1 MAPCGLP
8 SVQPIIHP
16 CIFTNL
22 CRLNLLSTCT
32 ASYVSEIGSRRSY
45 TGLLFSFCTPTN
57 THYVPQ
63 CYIKSRRRCT
73 PFRKFNFVF
82 YVVCETPAS
91 TAALFF
97 STFECGPP
105 PFFFFFL
112 FKLGLYS
119 EIQNLL
125 TALLS
130 ITSLK
135 CLRNSARNAA
145 DWIKCPLRTGWRKF
159 RSCHS
164 AAK

>member
-1 MAPCGLP
+1 MNQPAFIQLTYFGLKKRTSKMQKVNGTPCGLP

-97 STFECGPP
+97 STFECGSPP
-105 PFFFFFL
+105 FFL
-112 FKLGLYS
+112 FKLDYIVNLCS
-119 EIQNLL
+119 EFI
-125 TALLS
+125 
-130 ITSLK
+130 
-135 CLRNSARNAA
+135 NSPSVYY
-145 DWIKCPLRTGWRKF
+145 IHEVPQEF
-159 RSCHS
+159 S
-164 AAK
+164 